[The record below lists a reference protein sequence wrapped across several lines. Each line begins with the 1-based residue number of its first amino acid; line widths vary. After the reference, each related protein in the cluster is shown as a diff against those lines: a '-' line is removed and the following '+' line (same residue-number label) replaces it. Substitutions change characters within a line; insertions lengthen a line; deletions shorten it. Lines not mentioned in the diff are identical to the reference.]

1 MDDRRVFVGEFSDV
15 KQNGVGILTNKDGTR
30 DLDIFKDDKHVK
42 TITKDIDYY
51 LNNNLKV
58 SPRRN

>member
-15 KQNGVGILTNKDGTR
+15 KKNGVGILTNKDGTR

-51 LNNNLKV
+51 LKNIQ
-58 SPRRN
+58 